1 MLHLLLH
8 FDNLNLNY
16 FHKDVKTFLVGLFM
30 ASTEIIVSIFVIFFI
45 STFVRSSLGFGDALV
60 AMPLL
65 TLVVGLKTATPTVAL
80 VATTIAII
88 ILAKNWKIADL
99 KATFRLVLSSVFGIP
114 VGLVLLKGVNEEFM
128 KGLLGVIL
136 ILYGLYNLL
145 KPHLKKISGSFA
157 LTLLFGFIA
166 GLLGGAYNTNGPPV
180 VIYGTL
186 RRWAP
191 NHFRATMQGYL
202 LPTGFLI
209 LLGHGLS
216 GLWTTQVFKYY
227 ILSLP
232 VVFLAIYIGG
242 KAHQSMTQKH
252 FDRFVNAALILMGT
266 VLIFR

>member
-1 MLHLLLH
+1 
-8 FDNLNLNY
+8 
-16 FHKDVKTFLVGLFM
+16 M
-30 ASTEIIVSIFVIFFI
+30 APEIIICVFIIFFL

-80 VATTIAII
+80 VATTIAIT

-99 KATFRLVLSSVFGIP
+99 KATFHLVLSSFIGIP
-114 VGLVLLKGVNEEFM
+114 VGLVLLKGVNENFM
-128 KGLLGVIL
+128 KALLGTIL
-136 ILYGLYNLL
+136 IFYGIYNLL
-145 KPHLKKISGSFA
+145 KPHLRKISANFRFA
-157 LTLLFGFIA
+157 FLFGFIA
-166 GLLGGAYNTNGPPV
+166 GVLGGAYNTNGPPV

-191 NHFRATMQGYL
+191 DHFRATMQSYL

-227 ILSLP
+227 IFSLP
-232 VVFLAIYIGG
+232 TVFLAIYVGG
-242 KAHQSMTQKH
+242 KAHKAMTQKH
-252 FDRFVNAALILMGT
+252 FDRYVNAALIVMGT
-266 VLIFR
+266 VLIIRPLF

>member
-1 MLHLLLH
+1 MSLE
-8 FDNLNLNY
+8 
-16 FHKDVKTFLVGLFM
+16 T
-30 ASTEIIVSIFVIFFI
+30 IISIFIIFFI

-80 VATTIAII
+80 VATTISIT
-88 ILAKNWKIADL
+88 ILVKNWKIADL
-99 KATFRLVLSSVFGIP
+99 KATFRLILSSFIGIP
-114 VGLVLLKGVNEEFM
+114 VGLVLLKGINEDLM
-128 KGLLGVIL
+128 KALLGAIL
-136 ILYGLYNLL
+136 ILYGLYNLITPRL
-145 KPHLKKISGSFA
+145 KEINGRFGLAFV
-157 LTLLFGFIA
+157 FGFIA
-166 GLLGGAYNTNGPPV
+166 GVLGGAYNTNGPPV

-216 GLWTTQVFKYY
+216 GLWTTQVFTYY

-232 VVFLAIYIGG
+232 VVLLAIYIGG
-242 KAHQSMTQKH
+242 KAHRSMTQKH
-252 FDRFVNAALILMGT
+252 FDRFVNAALICMGA

>member
-1 MLHLLLH
+1 M
-8 FDNLNLNY
+8 
-16 FHKDVKTFLVGLFM
+16 M
-30 ASTEIIVSIFVIFFI
+30 SPEILISVFFIFFV

-80 VATTIAII
+80 VATTISIT

-99 KATFRLVLSSVFGIP
+99 KATFRLVLSSFIGIP
-114 VGLVLLKGVNEEFM
+114 VGLVLLKGINEDFM
-128 KGLLGVIL
+128 KALLGAIL

-145 KPHLKKISGSFA
+145 KPHLKKISGSFGLA
-157 LTLLFGFIA
+157 ILFGFIA
-166 GLLGGAYNTNGPPV
+166 GVLGGAYNTNGPPI

-191 NHFRATMQGYL
+191 DHFRATMQSYL

-209 LLGHGLS
+209 LMGHGLS

-232 VVFLAIYIGG
+232 IVLLAIYIGG
-242 KAHQSMTQKH
+242 KAHRSMTQKR
-252 FDRFVNAALILMGT
+252 FDRFVNGALICMGV
-266 VLIFR
+266 VLIMH

>member
-1 MLHLLLH
+1 M
-8 FDNLNLNY
+8 
-16 FHKDVKTFLVGLFM
+16 GLFM
-30 ASTEIIVSIFVIFFI
+30 GSPEILIIIFVIFFV

-80 VATTIAII
+80 VATTISVT

-99 KATFRLVLSSVFGIP
+99 KATFRLVLSSFIGIP
-114 VGLVLLKGVNEEFM
+114 VGLVLLKGVNEDLM
-128 KGLLGVIL
+128 KALLGVIL

-145 KPHLKKISGSFA
+145 KPNLKKISGSLGFA
-157 LTLLFGFIA
+157 FLFGFIA
-166 GLLGGAYNTNGPPV
+166 GVLGGAYNTNGPPV

-186 RRWAP
+186 RRWP
-191 NHFRATMQGYL
+191 SNHFRATMQSYL

-232 VVFLAIYIGG
+232 IVFLAIYIGG
-242 KAHQSMTQKH
+242 KAHKAMTQKH
-252 FDRFVNAALILMGT
+252 FERFVNAALICMGA
-266 VLIFR
+266 VLIIRSVL

>member
-1 MLHLLLH
+1 M
-8 FDNLNLNY
+8 
-16 FHKDVKTFLVGLFM
+16 
-30 ASTEIIVSIFVIFFI
+30 SPEIIIGILFIFFI

-80 VATTIAII
+80 VATTIAIT
-88 ILAKNWKIADL
+88 ILARNWRIADL
-99 KATFRLVLSSVFGIP
+99 KSTFHLVLSSIIGIP
-114 VGLVLLKGVNEEFM
+114 LGLVLLKSVNEDFM
-128 KGLLGVIL
+128 KILLGTIL
-136 ILYGLYNLL
+136 ILYGFYSLL
-145 KPHLKKISGSFA
+145 KPHFKKINSRFGPAF
-157 LTLLFGFIA
+157 LFGFIA
-166 GLLGGAYNTNGPPV
+166 GVLGGAYNTNGPPV

-191 NHFRATMQGYL
+191 DHFRATMQGYL

-242 KAHQSMTQKH
+242 IAHKAMTQKH
-252 FDRFVNAALILMGT
+252 FDRYVNAALICMGV
-266 VLIFR
+266 VLIIRSLP

>member
-1 MLHLLLH
+1 M
-8 FDNLNLNY
+8 
-16 FHKDVKTFLVGLFM
+16 
-30 ASTEIIVSIFVIFFI
+30 SPEILISIFVIFFL

-80 VATTIAII
+80 VATTISIT

-99 KATFRLVLSSVFGIP
+99 KSTFRLVFSSIIGIP
-114 VGLVLLKGVNEEFM
+114 VGLVLLKSVNEDFM
-128 KGLLGVIL
+128 KGLLGASL

-145 KPHLKKISGSFA
+145 KPHLKKISGSFGLA
-157 LTLLFGFIA
+157 FLFGFIA
-166 GLLGGAYNTNGPPV
+166 GVLGGAYNTNGPPV

-186 RRWAP
+186 RRWSP
-191 NHFRATMQGYL
+191 NHFRVTMQSYL

-216 GLWTTQVFKYY
+216 GLWTTQVFRYY

-232 VVFLAIYIGG
+232 IVFLAIYIGG
-242 KAHQSMTQKH
+242 KAHNAMTQKH
-252 FDRFVNAALILMGT
+252 FDRLVNAALLCMGV
-266 VLIFR
+266 VLIIR

>member
-1 MLHLLLH
+1 M
-8 FDNLNLNY
+8 
-16 FHKDVKTFLVGLFM
+16 
-30 ASTEIIVSIFVIFFI
+30 SPEILISVFFIFFT

-80 VATTIAII
+80 VAITISIT

-99 KATFRLVLSSVFGIP
+99 KATIRLVLSSFIGIP
-114 VGLVLLKGVNEEFM
+114 VGLVLLKGINEEFM
-128 KGLLGVIL
+128 KTLLGAIL
-136 ILYGLYNLL
+136 IFYGLYNLL
-145 KPHLKKISGSFA
+145 KPRLKKIDESFG
-157 LTLLFGFIA
+157 LSFFFGFIA
-166 GLLGGAYNTNGPPV
+166 GVLGGAYNTNGPPV

-186 RRWAP
+186 RRWEP
-191 NHFRATMQGYL
+191 NHFRATMQSYL

-232 VVFLAIYIGG
+232 IVFLAIYIGG
-242 KAHQSMTQKH
+242 KAHTSMAQKH
-252 FDRFVNAALILMGT
+252 FDRFVNAALIFMGV
-266 VLIFR
+266 VLIMR